1 MAYASLAT
9 CYFTMGNANAME
21 ENARKAFELRER
33 VSQREKYYI
42 ESHYY
47 HIAVG
52 DLEKA
57 RQVYE
62 LSARAY
68 PRDDGP
74 FENLGE
80 LYNDLGQY
88 DKALISDQEARR
100 LNSDAINTPALA
112 GVYLYLNR
120 FEEAQSLVSDALARE
135 PESYHLHF
143 EMYSLAFLRNDT
155 TAMDQQVAWGTGSPG
170 LQAEFLSLQAFT
182 DAYSGRFANAREL
195 IKKAVALAEHSGD
208 QEMPAN
214 FETADA
220 YIEALSGNA
229 AEARQRASRALQQ
242 SNGKYVQ
249 TGAAYVLA
257 LAGDTVRAQVCWFSL
272 KWRSGVL
279 R

>member
-1 MAYASLAT
+1 ML
-9 CYFTMGNANAME
+9 FNR
-21 ENARKAFELRER
+21 RKC
-33 VSQREKYYI
+33 
-42 ESHYY
+42 

-135 PESYHLHF
+135 PESYGLHF
-143 EMYSLAFLRNDT
+143 EMCF
-155 TAMDQQVAWGTGSPG
+155 
-170 LQAEFLSLQAFT
+170 
-182 DAYSGRFANAREL
+182 
-195 IKKAVALAEHSGD
+195 
-208 QEMPAN
+208 
-214 FETADA
+214 
-220 YIEALSGNA
+220 
-229 AEARQRASRALQQ
+229 
-242 SNGKYVQ
+242 
-249 TGAAYVLA
+249 
-257 LAGDTVRAQVCWFSL
+257 
-272 KWRSGVL
+272 VL
-279 R
+279 RCGSRNSWESSPSLNRSLESLRAHAL